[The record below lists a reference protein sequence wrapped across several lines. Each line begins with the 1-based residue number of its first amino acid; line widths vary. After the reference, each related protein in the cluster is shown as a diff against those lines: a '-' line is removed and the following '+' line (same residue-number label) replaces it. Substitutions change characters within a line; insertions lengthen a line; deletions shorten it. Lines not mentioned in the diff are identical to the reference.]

1 MRKCKSRL
9 LTMALAAVLCCTM
22 LLLPAFAGGGP
33 EDESGKVLEYWS
45 QGSAPPPV
53 QDIEQTGQPTA
64 QPSADPDPQE
74 TPQQGEAL
82 SQGSEFSTR
91 DLLYD
96 KDTHKQ
102 FITVEG
108 RDGNTFYIVIDY
120 DAPVNEKEE
129 QYQTYFLNKVDEAD
143 LAALVEQ
150 GEPVACSCTD
160 KCHAGAVNTACPMCA
175 VNMSECAGKEPEP
188 PAPAD
193 TEQPDTEPEPVKK
206 ADSNGLLLVV
216 LAMTLAGGGAAYFL
230 KFKKKKPDTKGSAD
244 LDDYD
249 YGDEGDE
256 DEYSD
261 AGDEP
266 EDGEDE

>member
-1 MRKCKSRL
+1 MGKCKRL
-9 LTMALAAVLCCTM
+9 LTMVLAAVLCCTM
-22 LLLPAFAGGGP
+22 LPVTAFAGGGP
-33 EDESGKVLEYWS
+33 EDGSDKVLEYWS
-45 QGSAPPPV
+45 QGSTPP
-53 QDIEQTGQPTA
+53 QDVEQTGQPAAEPSA
-64 QPSADPDPQE
+64 QP
-74 TPQQGEAL
+74 TPQPGEPL

-108 RDGNTFYIVIDY
+108 RDGNIFYIVIDY

-143 LAALVEQ
+143 LAALIEQ

-160 KCHAGAVNTACPMCA
+160 KCHAGAVNTSCPLCA
-175 VNMSECAGKEPEP
+175 VNMTECVGKEPEP
-188 PAPAD
+188 SAPVES
-193 TEQPDTEPEPVKK
+193 EQPDADPEPVKK
-206 ADSNGLLLVV
+206 VDNNGLLLVV
-216 LAMTLAGGGAAYFL
+216 LAVALAGGGVAYFL
-230 KFKKKKPDTKGSAD
+230 KFKKKKPDTKGDAD

-249 YGDEGDE
+249 YGDEDEYNDAE
-256 DEYSD
+256 DEL
-261 AGDEP
+261 

>member
-1 MRKCKSRL
+1 MGKCKRL
-9 LTMALAAVLCCTM
+9 LTMVLAAVMCCTM
-22 LLLPAFAGGGP
+22 LPVTAFAGGGP
-33 EDESGKVLEYWS
+33 EDGSDKVLEYWS
-45 QGSAPPPV
+45 QGSTPP
-53 QDIEQTGQPTA
+53 QDVEQTGQPAAEPSA
-64 QPSADPDPQE
+64 QPSPQ
-74 TPQQGEAL
+74 PGEPLA
-82 SQGSEFSTR
+82 QGSEFSTR

-108 RDGNTFYIVIDY
+108 RDGNVFYIVIDY

-143 LAALVEQ
+143 LAALIEQ

-160 KCHAGAVNTACPMCA
+160 KCYAGAINTACPLCA
-175 VNMSECAGKEPEP
+175 VNMTECVGKEPEP
-188 PAPAD
+188 SAPVES
-193 TEQPDTEPEPVKK
+193 EQPDTDPEPVKK

-216 LAMTLAGGGAAYFL
+216 LAVVLAGGGAAYFL
-230 KFKKKKPDTKGSAD
+230 KFKKKKPDTKGDAD

-249 YGDEGDE
+249 YGDE
-256 DEYSD
+256 DEYND
-261 AGDEP
+261 AEDEP

>member
-1 MRKCKSRL
+1 MGKCKRL
-9 LTMALAAVLCCTM
+9 LTMVLAAVMCCTM
-22 LLLPAFAGGGP
+22 LPVTAFAGGGP
-33 EDESGKVLEYWS
+33 EDGSDKVLEYWS
-45 QGSAPPPV
+45 QGSTPP
-53 QDIEQTGQPTA
+53 QDVEQGQPPAEPFA
-64 QPSADPDPQE
+64 QP
-74 TPQQGEAL
+74 TPQPGEPL

-108 RDGNTFYIVIDY
+108 RDGNIFYIVIDY

-143 LAALVEQ
+143 LAALIEQ
-150 GEPVACSCTD
+150 GEPAACSCTD
-160 KCHAGAVNTACPMCA
+160 KCHAGAVNTSCPLCA
-175 VNMSECAGKEPEP
+175 VNMTECVGKEPEP
-188 PAPAD
+188 SAPVES
-193 TEQPDTEPEPVKK
+193 EQPDADPEPVKK

-216 LAMTLAGGGAAYFL
+216 LAVALAGGGAAYFL
-230 KFKKKKPDTKGSAD
+230 KFKKKKPDTKGDAD

-249 YGDEGDE
+249 YGDEDEYNDAE
-256 DEYSD
+256 DEL
-261 AGDEP
+261 

>member
-1 MRKCKSRL
+1 MGKCKRL
-9 LTMALAAVLCCTM
+9 LTMVLAAVLCCTM
-22 LLLPAFAGGGP
+22 LPVTAFAGGGP
-33 EDESGKVLEYWS
+33 EDGSNKVLEYWS
-45 QGSAPPPV
+45 QGSTPP
-53 QDIEQTGQPTA
+53 QDVEQGQPPAEPSA
-64 QPSADPDPQE
+64 QPSPQ
-74 TPQQGEAL
+74 PGEPLA
-82 SQGSEFSTR
+82 QGSEFSTR

-108 RDGNTFYIVIDY
+108 RDGNIFYIVIDY

-143 LAALVEQ
+143 LAALIEQ

-160 KCHAGAVNTACPMCA
+160 KCYAGAINTACPLCA
-175 VNMSECAGKEPEP
+175 VNMTECVGKEPEP
-188 PAPAD
+188 SAPVES
-193 TEQPDTEPEPVKK
+193 EQPDADPEPVKK

-216 LAMTLAGGGAAYFL
+216 LAVALAGGGAAYFL
-230 KFKKKKPDTKGSAD
+230 KFKKKKPDTKGDAD

-249 YGDEGDE
+249 YGDE

-261 AGDEP
+261 AEDEP

>member
-1 MRKCKSRL
+1 MGKCKRL
-9 LTMALAAVLCCTM
+9 LTMVLAAVMCCTM
-22 LLLPAFAGGGP
+22 LPVTAFAGGGP
-33 EDESGKVLEYWS
+33 EDGSDKVLEYWS
-45 QGSAPPPV
+45 QGSTPP
-53 QDIEQTGQPTA
+53 QDVEQTGQPSAEPSA
-64 QPSADPDPQE
+64 QP
-74 TPQQGEAL
+74 TPQPGEPL

-108 RDGNTFYIVIDY
+108 RDGNIFYIVIDY

-160 KCHAGAVNTACPMCA
+160 KCHAGAVNTSCPLCA
-175 VNMSECAGKEPEP
+175 VNMTECVGKEPEP
-188 PAPAD
+188 SAPV
-193 TEQPDTEPEPVKK
+193 ESQQPDADPEPVKK

-216 LAMTLAGGGAAYFL
+216 LAVALAGGGAAYVL

-249 YGDEGDE
+249 YGDE
-256 DEYSD
+256 DEYND
-261 AGDEP
+261 AEDEP

>member
-1 MRKCKSRL
+1 MMGNFKRL
-9 LTMALAAVLCCTM
+9 LTMVLAAALCCTM
-22 LLLPAFAGGGP
+22 LPLTAFAGGGP
-33 EDESGKVLEYWS
+33 EDGSDKVLEYWS
-45 QGSAPPPV
+45 QGSTPP
-53 QDIEQTGQPTA
+53 QDIEQAGQPAAGPSIQPTA
-64 QPSADPDPQE
+64 QP
-74 TPQQGEAL
+74 GEPL

-150 GEPVACSCTD
+150 GEPAACSCTD
-160 KCHAGAVNTACPMCA
+160 RCHAGAVNTSCPLCA
-175 VNMSECAGKEPEP
+175 VNMTECVGKEPEP
-188 PAPAD
+188 PAPVES
-193 TEQPDTEPEPVKK
+193 EQPNADPEPEKK
-206 ADSNGLLLVV
+206 AGADGLLLVI
-216 LAMTLAGGGAAYFL
+216 LAVALAGGGAVYFL

-249 YGDEGDE
+249 YGDE

>member
-1 MRKCKSRL
+1 MGKCKRL
-9 LTMALAAVLCCTM
+9 LTMLLAVVLCCTM
-22 LLLPAFAGGGP
+22 LTFTAFADGGP
-33 EDESGKVLEYWS
+33 KDGSDKVLEYWS
-45 QGSAPPPV
+45 QGSTPP
-53 QDIEQTGQPTA
+53 QDIEPTGQPSAEPSA
-64 QPSADPDPQE
+64 QP
-74 TPQQGEAL
+74 TPQPGEPL

-150 GEPVACSCTD
+150 GEPVACSCTG
-160 KCHAGAVNTACPMCA
+160 KCYAGAVNTSCPLCA
-175 VNMSECAGKEPEP
+175 VNMAECVGREPEP
-188 PAPAD
+188 SAPVES
-193 TEQPDTEPEPVKK
+193 EQPDTDPEPEKK
-206 ADSNGLLLVV
+206 TDSNGILLVV
-216 LAMTLAGGGAAYFL
+216 LVLALAGGGAFYVL

-249 YGDEGDE
+249 YGDE

-266 EDGEDE
+266 EDVKGE

>member
-1 MRKCKSRL
+1 MGKCKRL
-9 LTMALAAVLCCTM
+9 LTMVLAAVLCCTM
-22 LLLPAFAGGGP
+22 LPVTAFAGGGP
-33 EDESGKVLEYWS
+33 EDGSDKVLEYWS
-45 QGSAPPPV
+45 QGSTPP
-53 QDIEQTGQPTA
+53 QDVEQGQPPAEPSA
-64 QPSADPDPQE
+64 QPSPQ
-74 TPQQGEAL
+74 PGEPLA
-82 SQGSEFSTR
+82 QGSEFSTR

-120 DAPVNEKEE
+120 DAPINEKEE

-150 GEPVACSCTD
+150 GEPAACSCTD
-160 KCHAGAVNTACPMCA
+160 KCHAGAVNTSCPLCA
-175 VNMSECAGKEPEP
+175 VNMTECVGKEPEP
-188 PAPAD
+188 SAPVES
-193 TEQPDTEPEPVKK
+193 EQPDADPEPVKK

-216 LAMTLAGGGAAYFL
+216 LAVALAGGGAVYFL
-230 KFKKKKPDTKGSAD
+230 KFKKKKPDTKGDAD

-249 YGDEGDE
+249 YGAE
-256 DEYSD
+256 DEYSG
-261 AGDEP
+261 AEDEP